1 MLPYILFWIILL
13 ILLFGVKY
21 PRNVLPIAIL
31 MSAFTGFRVGIGSD
45 FAMYQSMIDNYGFK
59 ELRDCEFLQL
69 VLIGFAHNTIPQL
82 FFVIN
87 AFFAISIVIYCI
99 HHFSKKDGQFAV
111 RVLFF
116 AAYPQFYIQT
126 FNIVRQYTA
135 MAIILI
141 AICFFMSNKKIQIV
155 LILFAYLCHYSSI
168 VGVLILF
175 PWEKIKIKYFWV
187 MLITS
192 FVMGEFLPNIILSI
206 KTSFIPLTKLQTYLL
221 SEDLL
226 TRGGNTYLKILLYIF
241 VVLTLIN
248 YNNIIKH
255 STNYALYIR
264 LVVVGASIHAIMAI
278 APHTAF
284 RTCLYFFMLSTAFF
298 PYVLKLLRNKSLIA
312 IGAISLF
319 FVYLNILHNSDIKS
333 KSKDTSLWIPY
344 ISIFD
349 K

>member
-1 MLPYILFWIILL
+1 M
-13 ILLFGVKY
+13 FGVKY

-31 MSAFTGFRVGIGSD
+31 MSAFTGFRDGIGSD

-59 ELRDCEFLQL
+59 EMRDSEFLQSE
-69 VLIGFAHNTIPQL
+69 LIAFAHYTVPHL

-87 AFFAISIVIYCI
+87 AFFAISIIIYCI
-99 HHFSKKDGQFAV
+99 HHFSKNDRYFEI
-111 RVLFF
+111 RCLFF
-116 AAYPQFYIQT
+116 VAYPQFYIQT

-135 MAIILI
+135 MAIILV
-141 AICFFMSNKKIQIV
+141 AICFFMSNKKIQIL
-155 LILFAYLCHYSSI
+155 LILLAYLCHYSAV

-175 PWEKIKIKYFWV
+175 PWEKIKLKYFWI

-206 KTSFIPLTKLQTYLL
+206 KTSFLPLVKLQTYLQ
-221 SEDLL
+221 SENLF
-226 TRGGNTYLKILLYIF
+226 THGGNTYLKIVLYAF
-241 VVLTLIN
+241 VVLTLLN
-248 YNNIIKH
+248 YNNIIKYS
-255 STNYALYIR
+255 STYALYIR

-284 RTCLYFFMLSTAFF
+284 RTCLYFFILSIAFF
-298 PYVLKLLRNKSLIA
+298 PYVLNFMRNKSLIT
-312 IGAISLF
+312 IGTISLF
-319 FVYLNILHNSDIKS
+319 FLYLNILHNGDIKS

-344 ISIFD
+344 ISVFD